1 MLEQYRTVRA
11 PGSREVVIRK
21 SRFIGH
27 VMPVENEEEA
37 LQFIDTIKKQHWN
50 ATHNCSAY
58 MIGER
63 DEIQRQSDDGEPGG
77 TAGKPI
83 LEVIRSQQVKNVA
96 IVVTRYFGGI
106 MLGAGGLIRAYTDG
120 AVLALEAGEV
130 ITRVLRR
137 EVFVEIEYT
146 WLGKVENAL
155 RGRNIQTGETLFT
168 DKVTLLCLP
177 RNDEG
182 DAFIAWITDLTG
194 GKPGL
199 QKGGGFTTAK
209 GNKRW
214 QEEQWNRS
222 CREREY
228 WRRRGI
234 FSSPK
239 GTVPF
244 RCAVL
249 ASTWGIA
256 TALYI
261 TISKRRLN
269 YSTQSLSRI
278 SIMWPPC

>member
-1 MLEQYRTVRA
+1 MLEQYRTVRSS
-11 PGSREVVIRK
+11 GSKEVVIRK

-37 LQFIDTIKKQHWN
+37 LLFIEDIKKKHRD

-58 MIGER
+58 VIGER
-63 DEIQRQSDDGEPGG
+63 DEIQRQSDDGEPSG

-83 LEVIRSQQVKNVA
+83 LEVIRNQGVKNVA

-146 WLGKVENAL
+146 WLGKVENEL
-155 RGRNIQTGETLFT
+155 RGRGIQTGETLFT

-182 DAFIAWITDLTG
+182 DAFMAWITDLTQG
-194 GKPGL
+194 QALVTEG
-199 QKGGGFTTAK
+199 
-209 GNKRW
+209 
-214 QEEQWNRS
+214 
-222 CREREY
+222 
-228 WRRRGI
+228 RRI
-234 FSSPK
+234 
-239 GTVPF
+239 
-244 RCAVL
+244 
-249 ASTWGIA
+249 
-256 TALYI
+256 Y
-261 TISKRRLN
+261 
-269 YSTQSLSRI
+269 YSEGD
-278 SIMWPPC
+278 

>member
-1 MLEQYRTVRA
+1 MLEQYQTVRSS
-11 PGSREVVIRK
+11 GSKEVVIRK

-37 LQFIDTIKKQHWN
+37 LLFIEDIKKKHWN

-58 MIGER
+58 VIGER
-63 DEIQRQSDDGEPGG
+63 DEIQRQSDDGEPSG

-83 LEVIRSQQVKNVA
+83 LEVIRNQGVKNVA

-146 WLGKVENAL
+146 WLGKVENEL
-155 RGRNIQTGETLFT
+155 RGRGIQTGETLFT

-182 DAFIAWITDLTG
+182 ETFMAWITDLTQG
-194 GKPGL
+194 QALITEG
-199 QKGGGFTTAK
+199 
-209 GNKRW
+209 
-214 QEEQWNRS
+214 
-222 CREREY
+222 
-228 WRRRGI
+228 RRI
-234 FSSPK
+234 
-239 GTVPF
+239 
-244 RCAVL
+244 
-249 ASTWGIA
+249 
-256 TALYI
+256 Y
-261 TISKRRLN
+261 
-269 YSTQSLSRI
+269 YSEGD
-278 SIMWPPC
+278 